1 MRGHG
6 RIVLITSLL
15 ACGMTGVP
23 AAAQNPEQA
32 AVPCRERPCALT
44 IDWTREGGVGNQV
57 PDRRYGNAAQ
67 LEARVKARLTERG
80 FRNYG
85 STSADDLSI
94 LLVPDV
100 GNAMCDELAGT
111 ATDRSCRAILQIETR
126 VEGPD
131 ELRRDVDLPSRIRN
145 QCSSDRVMPVDRLGD
160 FVADWIIFAL
170 EGRAKGERRPI
181 ARC

>member
-1 MRGHG
+1 M
-6 RIVLITSLL
+6 
-15 ACGMTGVP
+15 
-23 AAAQNPEQA
+23 
-32 AVPCRERPCALT
+32 
-44 IDWTREGGVGNQV
+44 
-57 PDRRYGNAAQ
+57 
-67 LEARVKARLTERG
+67 ARLTDRG
-80 FRNYG
+80 FRNSG
-85 STSADDLSI
+85 STSAVDLSI

-100 GNAMCDELAGT
+100 GIAMCDELAGT